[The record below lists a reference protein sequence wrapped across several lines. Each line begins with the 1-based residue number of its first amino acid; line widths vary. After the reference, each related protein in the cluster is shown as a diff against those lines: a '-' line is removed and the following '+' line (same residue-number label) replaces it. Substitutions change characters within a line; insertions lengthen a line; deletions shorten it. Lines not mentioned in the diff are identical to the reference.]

1 MVVFVDVLVFVV
13 VVVVVLV
20 FVVVDEIV
28 LVGIAEELAVDPV
41 LSLEML
47 LLLVDR
53 ASIFKDDCIITIIS
67 IVRTRC
73 NLAVIIVKCILA
85 KLH

>member
-1 MVVFVDVLVFVV
+1 MVVFVDVLVVVV

-28 LVGIAEELAVDPV
+28 LVGKAEDFPV

-53 ASIFKDDCIITIIS
+53 ASVFRDDCIITIIS

-73 NLAVIIVKCILA
+73 NLAVMIVKCILA
-85 KLH
+85 QLH